1 MQNVFEQ
8 TSDLV
13 IVTNILNRDTILV
26 IVTSGQSYKASTI
39 LIYELRVVNICNL
52 IVITTLE
59 L

>member
-26 IVTSGQSYKASTI
+26 IVTSGQSYKASTSVIMI
-39 LIYELRVVNICNL
+39 LES
-52 IVITTLE
+52 
-59 L
+59 

>member
-8 TSDLV
+8 TRDLV

-39 LIYELRVVNICNL
+39 LIYEPRVVNICNL